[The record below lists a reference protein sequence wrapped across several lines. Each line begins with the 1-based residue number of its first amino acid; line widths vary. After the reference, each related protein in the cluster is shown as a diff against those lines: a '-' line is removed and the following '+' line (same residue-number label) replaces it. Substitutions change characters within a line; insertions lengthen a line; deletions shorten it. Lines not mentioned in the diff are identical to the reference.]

1 MPASIPA
8 SVIRDRRLLR
18 SSRSVL
24 GLLAL
29 LGPDSALVAQTSSV
43 ALPPPVTVSTLD
55 RLLDAPP
62 FDRHLWGIALTGDR
76 GTLEYA
82 RNADRLFILAS
93 NTKLVVAGAA
103 STLLDPALRVATSV
117 YASGPVRNGVVQ
129 GDLILYGRGDPT
141 LSRRCYDTDTTRTGA
156 CDRDPLDRLR
166 DLADRLAERGI
177 TAVEGDLVG
186 DGSWFQGP
194 RVHPTWE
201 TADLTWWYAA
211 PVTGLGF
218 NDNSVDVT
226 ATPTSPGAPAAI
238 TLYPALPEIVLDNQ
252 TRTGAP
258 GESLT
263 FDLHWAPTGEHP
275 WRLVATGVLPPGR
288 TRRVYAAIADPDR
301 FTALAFRTALAE
313 RGIVVRGSTTATGDS
328 LATRTARSHPP
339 LAETWSRPLSDWIF
353 PVLNTSQNWFAEMLL
368 RQLDRQTGGAGTWT
382 GGLAL
387 ERRWL
392 IDSVGLDSTSFALR
406 DASGLS
412 ATNFMTPAAM
422 TRLLSWIRDHPRWP
436 VFSAGLPRSGRP
448 GSLRTRF
455 VGTPLEGR
463 VVAKTGSISTV
474 NTLSG
479 YIEREDGRPL
489 VISILANHHL
499 QGGSAMIARIDS
511 VVAAIVG
518 DRR

>member
-1 MPASIPA
+1 
-8 SVIRDRRLLR
+8 V
-18 SSRSVL
+18 
-24 GLLAL
+24 
-29 LGPDSALVAQTSSV
+29 
-43 ALPPPVTVSTLD
+43 VT
-55 RLLDAPP
+55 
-62 FDRHLWGIALTGDR
+62 
-76 GTLEYA
+76 
-82 RNADRLFILAS
+82 
-93 NTKLVVAGAA
+93 GAA
-103 STLLDPALRVATSV
+103 STLLDPTLRVATSV
-117 YASGPVRNGVVQ
+117 YASGPIRNGVVR

-141 LSRRCYDTDTTRTGA
+141 LSRRCYDTDTTRAGV
-156 CDRDPLDRLR
+156 CDRDPLDRFR
-166 DLADRLAERGI
+166 DLADRLARLGI

-194 RVHPTWE
+194 LVHPTWE

-226 ATPTSPGAPAAI
+226 AAPTTPGAPAAI

-252 TRTGAP
+252 TITGAA
-258 GESLT
+258 GDSLT
-263 FDLHWAPTGEHP
+263 FDLHWDPAPGQP
-275 WRLVATGVLPPGR
+275 WRLVATGTLPPGR
-288 TRRVYAAIADPDR
+288 TRRVYAAIDDPNR

-313 RGIVVRGSTTATGDS
+313 RGIVVHGNTTTTGDS
-328 LATRTARSHPP
+328 LATRAARAGAP
-339 LAETWSRPLSDWIF
+339 LAETWSRPLADWIF

-368 RQLDRQTGGAGTWT
+368 RQLDRQLGGAGTWT
-382 GGLAL
+382 GGIAL
-387 ERRWL
+387 EHRWL

-422 TRLLSWIRDHPRWP
+422 TRMLSWMRVHPRWP
-436 VFSAGLPRSGRP
+436 VFSAGLPRSGQP

-479 YIEREDGRPL
+479 YIERDVGPPL

-499 QGGSAMIARIDS
+499 QGGSAMIARMDS
-511 VVAAIVG
+511 VVAVLVG
-518 DRR
+518 R